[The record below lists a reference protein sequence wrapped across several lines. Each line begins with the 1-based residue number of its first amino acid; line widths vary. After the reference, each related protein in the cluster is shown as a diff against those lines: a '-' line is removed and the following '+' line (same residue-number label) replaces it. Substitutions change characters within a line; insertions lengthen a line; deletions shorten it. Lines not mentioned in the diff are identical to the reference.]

1 MLLGPGP
8 VVYFAMSG
16 SVIGSISRLFSRS
29 AKSNSFVAALKTV
42 RGDGYT
48 QRSFSSL
55 MSQSAACRHAVK
67 ASSVLRTATA
77 SCSQAI
83 TKGDQEL
90 AEFLQEEIEAE
101 KKARKTQQLPKLEGF
116 DVKLDGSEVTLT
128 RKFNKETVTVH
139 LNVNHSVDAEDA
151 DEFAAGQDKAPE
163 PGEMKS
169 KPNFNVEIEQ
179 NGKKLFF
186 SCTFNEGPAPED
198 QSQDTY
204 NDTFGVTEFAIYEG
218 ELTDAVYTVSGDI
231 MDGYLYD
238 LLMNMLEERG
248 ISGEFADSLVTF
260 CTSYEH
266 SLYIGLLEQLKGYVS
281 QK

>member
-1 MLLGPGP
+1 
-8 VVYFAMSG
+8 MSG
-16 SVIGSISRLFSRS
+16 SVIGNISRLFARS
-29 AKSNSFVAALKTV
+29 AKSNTFVAALKSV
-42 RGDGYT
+42 RSDSYPL
-48 QRSFSSL
+48 RSFSSL
-55 MSQSAACRHAVK
+55 VSRSSACRHALK
-67 ASSVLRTATA
+67 ASSVLRTPTA
-77 SCSQAI
+77 RCSQAI

-101 KKARKTQQLPKLEGF
+101 KKARKTQQLPKIEGF
-116 DVKLDGSEVTLT
+116 DVKLDGAEVTLT
-128 RKFNKETVTVH
+128 RKFNNETVTVH

-151 DEFAAGQDKAPE
+151 DEFSTSQEKAPE

-186 SCTFNEGPAPED
+186 SCTFNEGPAAEE

-204 NDTFGVTEFAIYEG
+204 NDNFGVTEFSIYEG